1 MATKAQLAAALDVN
15 VKTIRNHEKE
25 GYAIVYD
32 DSGKIDIEKSV
43 HAYVNYLSESL
54 RQLRANNGRKTGGT
68 SRNSKQPKTLDDWKK
83 EKEKQAA
90 IKLHLQNG
98 RESGELVPYDALLE
112 LVNGPLSMFR
122 RKLLDVPNQLQ
133 KRLKLSPKEVKSIE
147 QVIEGAFDSLNELGN
162 DELPSLI
169 ENILEKYSKH
179 YVPAEEETANPVE
192 QGKL

>member
-1 MATKAQLAAALDVN
+1 MATKIQLAAALDVN
-15 VKTIRNHEKE
+15 VKTIRNHEKD
-25 GYAIVYD
+25 GYTVVCD
-32 DSGKIDIEKSV
+32 ESGSIDIEKSV
-43 HAYVNYLSESL
+43 HAYVSYLSETV
-54 RQLRANNGRKTGGT
+54 RQLRANNGRKTGGS

-122 RKLLDVPNQLQ
+122 RQLLDVPNQLQ
-133 KRLKLSPKEVKSIE
+133 KRLKLTPKEVKSIE
-147 QVIEGAFDSLNELGN
+147 QVVEGAFDSLNELGN

-169 ENILEKYSKH
+169 ESILEKYSKH
-179 YVPAEEETANPVE
+179 YVPAEEDTVNTVE
-192 QGKL
+192 